1 MRASARQV
9 RDRVAAARV
18 LGRRR
23 LINSIL
29 GPFCEQRSRYPGG
42 VLLSYGSEF
51 ASADRGCRPNQFRSC
66 EVYSCAL
73 WSSSW
78 TSPALLP
85 RPRSGT
91 GGAQYPK
98 QFDGAGSVLTAWIA
112 DLLMPGSFQYPKW
125 LYWIP
130 QGHDMSISGAEIA
143 GTEPVQ
149 TTELDTDANS
159 HDVEARRKWLT
170 EAEVEAIIRHASG
183 PRDKLMILRKLRRQK
198 PVARYIFLTDRGAPM
213 TRNGFFKL
221 RQKAAAKADISD
233 VHLHLLRHATG
244 FKLVNQGF

>member
-1 MRASARQV
+1 
-9 RDRVAAARV
+9 
-18 LGRRR
+18 
-23 LINSIL
+23 
-29 GPFCEQRSRYPGG
+29 
-42 VLLSYGSEF
+42 
-51 ASADRGCRPNQFRSC
+51 
-66 EVYSCAL
+66 
-73 WSSSW
+73 
-78 TSPALLP
+78 
-85 RPRSGT
+85 
-91 GGAQYPK
+91 
-98 QFDGAGSVLTAWIA
+98 
-112 DLLMPGSFQYPKW
+112 
-125 LYWIP
+125 
-130 QGHDMSISGAEIA
+130 MSISGAEIA

-159 HDVEARRKWLT
+159 HDVEARRQWLT

-244 FKLVNQGF
+244 FKLVNQGFDTLSLVAYLGHRQVANTKRYCRMDSRRFEGLWRD